1 MDRLSEA
8 LDLGLAVT
16 TEANSTKRPHPRL
29 AQYKSRGEERGQTE
43 RREQLLGLQKSRRL
57 DYVNHARR
65 LATDDWSETG
75 QDEMDNEDEEENDGQ
90 EGEEMEV
97 ELKRCKLPR
106 YYANQLMLSE
116 WLVDVPDD
124 LEETWHLVVC
134 PTGKRSLVI
143 ASKGTTAVYT
153 KSGYC
158 VNRFPSLLPGG
169 TRKHTTRK
177 EYSILDCVFS
187 EANRTYYILDVMC
200 WRGHPLYDCETE
212 FRFYWLQ
219 SKLQEDEAIAEIGA
233 LNPFRFVSLQTFP
246 CSPKGISA
254 ALSGPFPFDV
264 DGLLFYHG
272 KTHYTPGSTPLV
284 GWLKPYMVS
293 DVLGV
298 SLPPGVLAS
307 RPAGATQQLQLIR
320 QCKLASRSA
329 EQTDSTK
336 SSEDDSVKGQ
346 KSCKYELVHLSNPP
360 QAAGDSVTMT

>member
-106 YYANQLMLSE
+106 YYANQ
-116 WLVDVPDD
+116 
-124 LEETWHLVVC
+124 
-134 PTGKRSLVI
+134 
-143 ASKGTTAVYT
+143 GTTAVYT